1 MASATTYVSPRRL
14 CVLAVAVVAAH
25 LAVTI
30 AYPGSAAA
38 GWLINAAFVSG
49 ALLALWRAASSRSD
63 RAAWVCIGAGLLCQA
78 FADRYYKLFLA
89 DAVHVSQ
96 PSVADFGYL
105 AFYPLAAAAVLLL
118 LRTRLRSLAR
128 ALVLDAAVGALAA
141 LTLVAALIFPDLLT
155 TSGGD
160 LGATVTNLAYPS
172 ADLILIGLLVAGIYV
187 LRGRADRG
195 LVLIAGALV
204 LFVTADTI
212 YLYQSA
218 AGTYQVGAPLDALWS
233 LAAVAMGAAAW
244 QTAAPRRLPAL
255 DLSSRTF
262 AGVVAATV
270 AATAVQ
276 TWDHYH
282 RTTPVAMY
290 LAVATI
296 LGALARLGVA
306 VNEQKRDATELVKA
320 EETLRNVTET
330 IEEVFWVSSVDH
342 GPILYVNPMYE
353 RLFGRPASQL
363 YDDARSW
370 IDAVHPEDRERV
382 RAVFATI
389 QESGE
394 VHQEFRIV
402 RPDGEVRALRA
413 KAYVVPATRGMGTRI
428 VCTCYD
434 VTTEHEA
441 RELLAAS
448 EARYR
453 KLALEDPLTGVA
465 NRSLFNERLAQ
476 LLARPGPVS
485 PAAVIMIDLDG
496 FKGINDTFGHGAGDE
511 LLTEVA
517 HRLLRCTRPEDT
529 VARLGGDE
537 FCVVMTSHEAEAV
550 ASCSGRIAAA
560 LMRPYDVAGVVAQC
574 SASVGVAVHEGRG
587 ETVEALLRRADAA
600 LYEAKAAGGARFLL
614 AQASRGRVRPTVSG
628 SVA

>member
-1 MASATTYVSPRRL
+1 
-14 CVLAVAVVAAH
+14 VLAVAVAVAH

-30 AYPGSAAA
+30 AYPGSAAT

-63 RAAWVCIGAGLLCQA
+63 RAAWVCIGAGLLFQA
-78 FADRYYKLFLA
+78 FGDRYYKLFLA
-89 DAVHVSQ
+89 DAAHVSQ

-128 ALVLDAAVGALAA
+128 GLALDAAVGALAA
-141 LTLVAALIFPDLLT
+141 LALVAALIFPDVLT

-160 LGATVTNLAYPS
+160 LAATVTNLAYPT
-172 ADLILIGLLVAGIYV
+172 ADLILIGLLVGGMYV
-187 LRGRADRG
+187 MGGRADRG
-195 LVLIAGALV
+195 LVLIAAALV
-204 LFVTADTI
+204 LFVTADSI

-218 AGTYQVGAPLDALWS
+218 AGGYQVGGPLDALWS
-233 LAAVAMGAAAW
+233 FAAVAMGAAAW
-244 QTAAPRRLPAL
+244 QSAARRRLPAL

-262 AGVVAATV
+262 AWVVAATV

-282 RTTPVAMY
+282 RTTALAMY

-306 VNEQKRDATELVKA
+306 VSEQKRDARELAEA

-363 YDDARSW
+363 YDDAGSW
-370 IDAVHPEDRERV
+370 VEAVHPEDRERV
-382 RAVFATI
+382 RAAFATI
-389 QESGE
+389 VESGE

-402 RPDGEVRALRA
+402 RPDGEVRAVRA

-453 KLALEDPLTGVA
+453 KLALKDPLTGVA
-465 NRSLFNERLAQ
+465 NRALFNERLAH
-476 LLARPGPVS
+476 LLARPAPVS

-496 FKGINDTFGHGAGDE
+496 FKGINDTLGHGAGDE

-517 HRLLRCTRPEDT
+517 DRLLRCTRPEDT

-537 FCVVMTSHEAEAV
+537 FCVVMTSYEADVV
-550 ASCSGRIAAA
+550 ANCSERIAAA
-560 LMRPYDVAGVVAQC
+560 LMRPYEVAGVITQC
-574 SASVGVAVHEGRG
+574 SASVGVAVHEGG

-600 LYEAKAAGGARFLL
+600 LYEAKAAGGARSVLYE
-614 AQASRGRVRPTVSG
+614 APREQVRRALSG
-628 SVA
+628 SAA